1 MTERKTGFLR
11 NYLASRTANMRSARN
26 REMIR
31 SEISRNLVFRWPTR
45 AQLQALWTGP
55 QEAEGRA
62 LFARR
67 YGSVSAQDLEARGE
81 ETRRVFTVWAVAAVV
96 LFLGAVAMAISA
108 DDHMTLLSALA
119 MGFVSVFAAVMAV
132 VQAWVMRQIEER
144 RVLGMREVLNGRPRS

>member
-1 MTERKTGFLR
+1 MSERKSGFLR
-11 NYLASRTANMRSARN
+11 NYLAWRTTNVRSARN
-26 REMIR
+26 RAMIR

-45 AQLQALWTGP
+45 VQLQGLWTGP
-55 QEAEGRA
+55 EESEGRA

-67 YGSVSAQDLEARGE
+67 YGSVPVQDLEARGE
-81 ETRRVFTVWAVAAVV
+81 ETRRVFTVWAIAAAV
-96 LFLGAVAMAISA
+96 LFLGAVAMAIRA

-144 RVLGMREVLNGRPRS
+144 RILGIREVLNGRPRS